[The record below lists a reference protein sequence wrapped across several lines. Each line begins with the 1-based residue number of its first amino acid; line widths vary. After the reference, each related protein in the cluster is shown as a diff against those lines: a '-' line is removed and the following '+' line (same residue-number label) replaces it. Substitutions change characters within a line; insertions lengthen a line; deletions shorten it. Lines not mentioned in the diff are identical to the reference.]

1 MPKDRDLISLLE
13 AGAAATPEKPL
24 YSFLDRE
31 LRCTDTLTYKA
42 LFDQALVLACHLQR
56 CGLNRTPVLLIQQ
69 KNVEFVR
76 SFWACLLAGAWP
88 MPIARPRGKKW
99 SQLLTLA
106 VQSRAAAIM
115 TSSAIARLIPAQAL
129 LTVPI
134 IVSDT
139 TPAGMPIDIGEPR
152 RVWVRPS
159 ICADDIAFIQYTSG
173 STSNPK
179 GVVITHGNVMS
190 NLAAISRAFSCTD
203 SDIGLSWLPLHH
215 DMGLIGHVLQPVFA
229 GIHNY
234 FLNPTDFLANPCLW
248 IEAISA
254 FHVTIAGG
262 PAFAYGFCA
271 RQSRHQSGTLQLD
284 QWRIAYCGSD
294 RIAAETLRQFE
305 RRYAGSGFKRHAWFP
320 CYGLAEST
328 LFVCGA
334 KGVGLSTGVDGNEN
348 YVCIGTLDDA
358 DSSGDADINVVDPV
372 SRKVCPEG
380 EIGEIW
386 IASASVSPGYYHQS
400 ILSRQSFNLLIEGRG
415 AYFRTGDL
423 GFIVNRHLYFT
434 GRLKNIIKVR
444 GHSLHAEDIETLLQL
459 ETMDTGLQ
467 RCVAVGIQV
476 DNVDSFVILAEH
488 RSRRSTQQ
496 LTGVRQLQRQLKNLV
511 CDTFGVTPHA
521 VLILPAASLPL
532 TSSGKPV
539 RSLCLD
545 IYNDLVQTS
554 LAENSVVVPRG
565 LTRAPLEAGSNA

>member
-13 AGAAATPEKPL
+13 AGAVATPEKPL

-31 LRCTDTLTYKA
+31 LRCTDTLTYKS
-42 LFDQALVLACHLQR
+42 LFDEALVLACQLQR

-69 KNVEFVR
+69 KNIEFVR

-88 MPIARPRGKKW
+88 MPCARPRGKKW

-129 LTVPI
+129 LPVPI
-134 IVSDT
+134 VVSDT
-139 TPAGMPIDIGEPR
+139 TPAGMPIDIGELNK
-152 RVWVRPS
+152 VWVRPS

-173 STSNPK
+173 SMSNPK

-190 NLAAISRAFSCTD
+190 NLAAISRAFSCSD
-203 SDIGLSWLPLHH
+203 RDIGLSWLPLHH

-248 IEAISA
+248 IEAIST

-262 PAFAYGFCA
+262 PAFSYGFCT
-271 RQSRHQSGTLQLD
+271 RQRRHQTGKLQLD
-284 QWRIAYCGSD
+284 QWRIAYCGAD

-305 RRYAGSGFKRHAWFP
+305 RRYAESGFKRDAWFP

-328 LFVCGA
+328 LFVCGT
-334 KGVGLSTGVDGNEN
+334 KGVGLSTGVDGNEH
-348 YVCIGTLDDA
+348 YVCIGALDDG
-358 DSSGDADINVVDPV
+358 DSCGDADIKVVDPV
-372 SRKVCPEG
+372 SRMVCLEG
-380 EIGEIW
+380 DIGEIW
-386 IASASVSPGYYHQS
+386 VASDSVSPGYYHQS

-434 GRLKNIIKVR
+434 GSLKNVIKVR
-444 GHSLHAEDIETLLQL
+444 GRSLHAEDIETLLQL
-459 ETMDTGLQ
+459 ETLDTGLQ

-488 RSRRSTQQ
+488 RSRRPTQQ
-496 LTGVRQLQRQLKNLV
+496 LTGIGQLQRQLKNLV

-521 VLILPAASLPL
+521 VLILPSASLPVS
-532 TSSGKPV
+532 SSGKPV

-545 IYNDLVQTS
+545 IYNDLTKTPCNKS
-554 LAENSVVVPRG
+554 SIMPRG
-565 LTRAPLEAGSNA
+565 LTHSPMEAGSNA

>member
-13 AGAAATPEKPL
+13 AGAVATPEKPL

-69 KNVEFVR
+69 KNIEFVR

-88 MPIARPRGKKW
+88 MPCARPRGKRW
-99 SQLLTLA
+99 SHLLTLA
-106 VQSRAAAIM
+106 VQSRAAAII
-115 TSSAIARLIPAQAL
+115 TSSAIARLMPAQAL
-129 LTVPI
+129 LPVPI
-134 IVSDT
+134 IVSDVT
-139 TPAGMPIDIGEPR
+139 HTGLSNDESEPGS
-152 RVWVRPS
+152 VWVRPS
-159 ICADDIAFIQYTSG
+159 ISKDDIAFIQYTSG

-179 GVVITHGNVMS
+179 GVVITHGNVMN
-190 NLAAISRAFSCTD
+190 NLAAITRAFSC
-203 SDIGLSWLPLHH
+203 SDRDVGLSWLPLHH

-248 IEAISA
+248 IEAISI
-254 FHVTIAGG
+254 FHVTITGG

-271 RQSRHQSGTLQLD
+271 RQRRHQSRTLPLD

-305 RRYAGSGFKRHAWFP
+305 RRYADSGFKRDAWFP

-334 KGVGLSTGVDGNEN
+334 KGVGLSTDVDGNEN
-348 YVCIGTLDDA
+348 YVCIGALDDA
-358 DSSGDADINVVDPV
+358 DSCGDADIKVVDPV

-380 EIGEIW
+380 DIGEIW
-386 IASASVSPGYYHQS
+386 VASASVSPGYYHQS
-400 ILSRQSFNLLIEGRG
+400 ILSRQRFNLLVEGQG
-415 AYFRTGDL
+415 GYFRTGDL
-423 GFIVNRHLYFT
+423 GFVMNHHLYFT
-434 GRLKNIIKVR
+434 GRLKNVIKVR
-444 GHSLHAEDIETLLQL
+444 GRSLHAEDIETLLLL
-459 ETMDTGLQ
+459 ETIDTGLQ
-467 RCVAVGIQV
+467 RCVALGIKI
-476 DNVDSFVILAEH
+476 DNVDSFIILAEH
-488 RSRRSTQQ
+488 RSRRPTQQ
-496 LTGVRQLQRQLKNLV
+496 LTGIRQLQRQMKNLV

-545 IYNDLVQTS
+545 IYNDLTQTTC
-554 LAENSVVVPRG
+554 AESSIVPRS
-565 LTRAPLEAGSNA
+565 LTHAALEVGSNV